1 MAHIIAARLQEQDQ
15 IANAVAAL
23 KDAGFN
29 EASISSFYVNPPGQH
44 DLFPLGGDRA
54 DSPGA
59 KEAAVGVVAGA
70 GAGGLVGA
78 AVGALT
84 IPVAGPAGVVGGTL
98 LGTYI
103 GSLVGGLSE
112 MKEKGDS
119 EAGGENSRPPR
130 TSGMLVAVSVT
141 DESSQA
147 RAVSVLQRAGGQQ
160 LELAKG
166 HIENGD
172 WKDFDPL
179 EPPNFLR
186 TPL

>member
-44 DLFPLGGDRA
+44 DLFPLGGDREA
-54 DSPGA
+54 SPGA

-84 IPVAGPAGVVGGTL
+84 IPVAGPVGVVGGTL

-112 MKEKGDS
+112 MKEKGES
-119 EAGGENSRPPR
+119 EAGGENSNAPR

-141 DESSQA
+141 DETSEA

-179 EPPNFLR
+179 EPPNFLEA
-186 TPL
+186 PQ